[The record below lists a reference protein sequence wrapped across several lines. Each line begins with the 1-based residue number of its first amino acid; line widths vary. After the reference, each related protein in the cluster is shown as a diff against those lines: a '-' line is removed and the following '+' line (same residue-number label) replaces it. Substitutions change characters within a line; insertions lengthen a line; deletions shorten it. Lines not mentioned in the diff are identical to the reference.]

1 MPSAG
6 QILWTIVLFIM
17 AAGTAPGVIGSGLLD
32 AQQPRA
38 GGRPSLA
45 QETGQFSSGGTI
57 VWLRVEEDGSVL
69 VFAAKGFRSAF
80 AHPSVLTADET
91 DHWAD
96 ALATFIAADSA
107 AGGRGGGD
115 SAMIRV
121 SFAGGDLTLEEQT
134 LGQALALVARFGAAG
149 PAPVSTVYHAIGLR
163 PLIPT
168 LRQTAQIARKVQA
181 TRRAEVATATPP
193 APPVSPAPAAGPAA
207 PAGSPTTTLAAEHT
221 GGSPPSSPAPA
232 SAAAAKPS
240 TAAATT
246 TPIAPAHQTAAAVPT
261 TPKPPIPPPPAPV
274 VSAPTKP
281 TLVVPV
287 SLGAD
292 SLAKVHTVTHS
303 PISAKVE
310 TPGSG
315 ATHLPSAPRDSAST
329 RIARSLANAPDSRIE
344 YSAGQPL
351 SLRIGPGSDP
361 HSATAGTDSARSA
374 PSSTGGGSSSKGS
387 GSAGKDGKPSAHP
400 DPDSPGDSIA
410 ETALST
416 EGRLPPS
423 VLGDVIR
430 QRQQLLQFCYTEFGL
445 RKDPALAGQIQVRMV
460 IQSDGTVSEVTVP
473 QHHWSGHG
481 SDQVESC
488 IRERVLHWQFPTAQR
503 GSTHEI
509 QLIFGR

>member
-1 MPSAG
+1 MASAG
-6 QILWTIVLFIM
+6 QILWTVVLLII
-17 AAGTAPGVIGSGLLD
+17 AAGTAPSGIGPGLLE

-38 GGRPSLA
+38 GGGASLA

-57 VWLRVEEDGSVL
+57 VWLRVAEDGSVL

-80 AHPSVLTADET
+80 AHPSVLTAEET

-96 ALATFIAADSA
+96 ALAAFIAADSA

-115 SAMIRV
+115 SVMIRA
-121 SFAGGDLTLEEQT
+121 SFAGGDLSLEEQT
-134 LGQALALVARFGAAG
+134 LGQALALVARFGATG
-149 PAPVSTVYHAIGLR
+149 PAPVSAVYHAIGLR
-163 PLIPT
+163 PIIPT
-168 LRQTAQIARKVQA
+168 LRQTAQIARKVQS
-181 TRRAEVATATPP
+181 TRRAEAATATPP
-193 APPVSPAPAAGPAA
+193 APPLSPAPAAGTAA
-207 PAGSPTTTLAAEHT
+207 PTGSPTTTTPAAEHT
-221 GGSPPSSPAPA
+221 GGSSPPPAPA
-232 SAAAAKPS
+232 GGATAKPS

-246 TPIAPAHQTAAAVPT
+246 TPNAPAHQTAAAAPT
-261 TPKPPIPPPPAPV
+261 TPKPPIPQTPPPAMSSP
-274 VSAPTKP
+274 AKP

-287 SLGAD
+287 ALAAESV
-292 SLAKVHTVTHS
+292 AKVHTVTHS
-303 PISAKVE
+303 LISAKVE
-310 TPGSG
+310 NPASG

-344 YSAGQPL
+344 YSAAQPL
-351 SLRIGPGSDP
+351 SLRIGPGSAP

-374 PSSTGGGSSSKGS
+374 PSSTGDGSPSKGS
-387 GSAGKDGKPSAHP
+387 GSAGKDSKTSANP

-410 ETALST
+410 EKALST

-473 QHHWSGHG
+473 SHHWSGHG

-503 GSTHEI
+503 ASTHEI